1 MMLPGSAVGE
11 ACTILACSFICC
23 SAGAKCPKA
32 HRGLLWSP
40 GPPSCTPGS
49 LRSALTRAVATSCCG
64 ILVPQGLRGR
74 AAGTDLFGY
83 FNVRLGN
90 QKAQL
95 FPSGADE
102 VHSTAGSSNRA
113 RGEFWLPRA
122 GSPSGAC
129 QVTKHPPL
137 PSPVLLRA
145 TSRGCFSPACSF
157 VEGLTSRLVV
167 PGQGQTSPKLLCA
180 MGTWALPLSC
190 PIPPPSRGNLGW
202 DGAAAALYC

>member
-1 MMLPGSAVGE
+1 MLPASAVGE
-11 ACTILACSFICC
+11 ACTIFVCPFICC

-40 GPPSCTPGS
+40 GPPCCTPGS
-49 LRSALTRAVATSCCG
+49 LRSALTRAVATSCCRR

-74 AAGTDLFGY
+74 GAGSDFFGY

-90 QKAQL
+90 QKPQL

-102 VHSTAGSSNRA
+102 IHGTAGSSNRD
-113 RGEFWLPRA
+113 RGEFWA

-129 QVTKHPPL
+129 QVMDIHKIPPFANHLCL
-137 PSPVLLRA
+137 PRA

-157 VEGLTSRLVV
+157 VEGLAPRSVV
-167 PGQGQTSPKLLCA
+167 PG
-180 MGTWALPLSC
+180 
-190 PIPPPSRGNLGW
+190 
-202 DGAAAALYC
+202 